1 MSSRAWKVLAAVTI
15 VAICGGCAR
24 ATELPSFRC
33 SWKAEPLLRD
43 RGGTLYSDGTLF
55 IQPVLS
61 GRSVFQN
68 EIDERIM
75 GQPEVTLTQTSLKLQ
90 FEKPSIAIEE
100 GRHRLIVW
108 IDRFT
113 QQSSISLETWKNSRT
128 PDFEFQ
134 WLRMGS
140 CEYTKF

>member
-1 MSSRAWKVLAAVTI
+1 
-15 VAICGGCAR
+15 
-24 ATELPSFRC
+24 
-33 SWKAEPLLRD
+33 
-43 RGGTLYSDGTLF
+43 
-55 IQPVLS
+55 
-61 GRSVFQN
+61 
-68 EIDERIM
+68 M

-90 FEKPSIAIEE
+90 FEKPSLAIEE

-108 IDRFT
+108 IDRFN
-113 QQSSISLETWKNSRT
+113 QQSSISLEPWKNSRI